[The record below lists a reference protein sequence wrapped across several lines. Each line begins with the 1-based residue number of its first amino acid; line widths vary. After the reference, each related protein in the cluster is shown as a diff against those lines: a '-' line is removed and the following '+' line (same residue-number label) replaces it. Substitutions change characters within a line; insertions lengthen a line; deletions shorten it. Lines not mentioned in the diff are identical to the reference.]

1 MNLIIENDG
10 KSAQQKPLS
19 VVVFS
24 FRHPYEVRNG
34 LHCCEEGAY
43 YQGGADPQWDSA
55 WLKEEACSWINKVNG
70 MKKEKEKKIILKR
83 E

>member
-43 YQGGADPQWDSA
+43 YQGGADPQ
-55 WLKEEACSWINKVNG
+55 
-70 MKKEKEKKIILKR
+70 
-83 E
+83 